1 MKKLVLAAVACA
13 LLPSLCGAQDTPKAD
28 VSAGYSFLFVAKG
41 FTLSMNGG
49 TSAAAININH
59 WLGIVVDFGAYDGSL
74 GIPGLIGET
83 HTFGPRFSWRR
94 WNRLI
99 PLAQAVIGGAHA
111 NSTNGGFHGANNAFA
126 AGVGVGADVGLDYGS
141 RFALRGQLDL
151 LSLRANGNNT
161 GTVPLSFGIVCRIGK
176 Q

>member
-13 LLPSLCGAQDTPKAD
+13 LSPLLSRAQDTRKAD

-49 TSAAAININH
+49 SSAAAININH

-83 HTFGPRFSWRR
+83 YTFGPRFSWRR
-94 WNRLI
+94 WKRLI
-99 PLAQAVIGGAHA
+99 PFAQAVIGGAHA
-111 NSTNGGFHGANNAFA
+111 NSTNGGFLGANNAFA
-126 AGVGVGADVGLDYGS
+126 GGGGGADVGLDHGS

-151 LSLRANGNNT
+151 LNLRANGNNT